1 MSTLERGEPERRV
14 RAASPAVAS
23 TDSGLPPGLSAPAT
37 RALHGNGITTLA
49 EVAAHSEAELLAL
62 HGVGP
67 TAIRTLV
74 AALQQ
79 AGMTLRPG

>member
-1 MSTLERGEPERRV
+1 MSALERGEPELRV
-14 RAASPAVAS
+14 REASPAAAS
-23 TDSGLPPGLSAPAT
+23 TGSGLPPGLSAPAT
-37 RALHGNGITTLA
+37 RALHGSGIITLA
-49 EVAAHSEAELLAL
+49 EVAEYSEAELLAL

-79 AGMTLRPG
+79 AGLTLRPS

>member
-1 MSTLERGEPERRV
+1 MSTRERGPERRV

-23 TDSGLPPGLSAPAT
+23 TGSGLPPGLSGPAT
-37 RALHGNGITTLA
+37 RALHSSGITTLA
-49 EVAAHSEAELLAL
+49 EVAEHSEPELLAL

-67 TAIRTLV
+67 SAIRTLV

-79 AGMTLRPG
+79 AGLSLRPS